1 MLLILQPVDWDS
13 QPPIRQF
20 MKTWSFLILKSF
32 IYRFLETHEI
42 IFFPC
47 WNFNHKWTIF
57 FFFEKAVRAQY
68 FLKLLESFFKKI
80 FFPKLIYFWPHCPQ
94 YMEPSFPNQGSG
106 PYPLQWKHRVFNSWA
121 VREVTSPFRLE
132 QLSGNKK
139 LHLYGKKLVF
149 SNEPQTMNYVFL
161 SFFFFPIIFSLNC
174 SLIILIE
181 GILSQS

>member
-20 MKTWSFLILKSF
+20 KKTQSFLILKFF

-42 IFFPC
+42 IFFFLAGTLII
-47 WNFNHKWTIF
+47 NGQSF

-68 FLKLLESFFKKI
+68 LLKLLESFFKKI
-80 FFPKLIYFWPHCPQ
+80 FFPKFIYFWPLCPQ
-94 YMEPSFPNQGSG
+94 HMEPQFPNQGSD

-121 VREVTSPFRLE
+121 VREVTSPFSLE
-132 QLSGNKK
+132 QLSGHKK
-139 LHLYGKKLVF
+139 LHLYGKKLLF
-149 SNEPQTMNYVFL
+149 SNEPQTIEL
-161 SFFFFPIIFSLNC
+161 RLPFFFFSIIFSLNC

>member
-1 MLLILQPVDWDS
+1 MTSLHFAAVDHIAPNCVSFYGNMQTCVSGMLLILQPVDWDS

-57 FFFEKAVRAQY
+57 FFFFEKAVRAQY

-80 FFPKLIYFWPHCPQ
+80 FFPKLIYFWPHCP
-94 YMEPSFPNQGSG
+94 
-106 PYPLQWKHRVFNSWA
+106 
-121 VREVTSPFRLE
+121 
-132 QLSGNKK
+132 
-139 LHLYGKKLVF
+139 
-149 SNEPQTMNYVFL
+149 
-161 SFFFFPIIFSLNC
+161 
-174 SLIILIE
+174 
-181 GILSQS
+181 